1 MKMEN
6 GDSARFL
13 NKFEYRKAYM
23 STWKELTIY
32 IHGITPERDVK
43 SHNAGKI
50 GTLPIFFNFPLFVK
64 ERK

>member
-1 MKMEN
+1 MEN

-32 IHGITPERDVK
+32 VHGITPERDVK
-43 SHNAGKI
+43 SHNATYDKI
-50 GTLPIFFNFPLFVK
+50 HTSINKELKKLLVK
-64 ERK
+64 